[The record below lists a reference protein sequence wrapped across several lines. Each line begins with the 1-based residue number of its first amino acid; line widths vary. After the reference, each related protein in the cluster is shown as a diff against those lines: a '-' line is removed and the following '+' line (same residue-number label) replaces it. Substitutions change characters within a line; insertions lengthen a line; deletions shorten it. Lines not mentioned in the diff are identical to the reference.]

1 MEFNIEMANH
11 PSWDRKILKE
21 KKMNSFQLMEQENQ
35 GMIVMNWLL
44 LSVFTFLKFNNFI
57 DSKMISHSRLSFFPL
72 IVTQIFT
79 YHKKK
84 VNLNF
89 TANTSFKKKKKK
101 FIASER
107 YKARENLMQPVY
119 MGTRVQLGPM
129 YSRETQIQ
137 FK

>member
-1 MEFNIEMANH
+1 
-11 PSWDRKILKE
+11 
-21 KKMNSFQLMEQENQ
+21 
-35 GMIVMNWLL
+35 
-44 LSVFTFLKFNNFI
+44 
-57 DSKMISHSRLSFFPL
+57 MISHSRLSFFPL

-101 FIASER
+101 VIASER